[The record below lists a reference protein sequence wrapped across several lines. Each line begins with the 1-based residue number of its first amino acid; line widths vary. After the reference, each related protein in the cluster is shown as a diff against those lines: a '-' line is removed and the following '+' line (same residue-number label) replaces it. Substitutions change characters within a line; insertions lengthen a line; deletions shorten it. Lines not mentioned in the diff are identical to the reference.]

1 MASYKALVGLNYPPD
16 KRVEVGD
23 VVDDIP
29 AKSIKWLV
37 ECGAIEQVNAKPSK
51 GAKAEPV
58 AADPVEEIVS
68 DADAPNKKGN
78 A

>member
-1 MASYKALVGLNYPPD
+1 LVGLNYPPD
-16 KRVEVGD
+16 RRVEVGD

-51 GAKAEPV
+51 GAKAEPIV
-58 AADPVEEIVS
+58 ANAAD
-68 DADAPNKKGN
+68 DATDEKDDA
-78 A
+78 